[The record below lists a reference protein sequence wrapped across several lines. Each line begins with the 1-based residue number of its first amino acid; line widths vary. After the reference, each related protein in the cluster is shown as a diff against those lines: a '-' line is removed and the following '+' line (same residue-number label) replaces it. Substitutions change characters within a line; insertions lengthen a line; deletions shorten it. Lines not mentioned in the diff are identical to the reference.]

1 MSGGRALVA
10 EGYRRLPLLQRVGL
24 RMSVAQDEITAQ
36 INAIKGEWSQT
47 VSSLDS
53 NEDAPSGLT
62 RPEFKEVARVRNVS
76 CHARPPAPACAGT
89 LRGLAHGQ
97 VPSAQWKQLKQ
108 QKAKFHLLQ
117 LEERLKR
124 LHLLE
129 SRSPACLLSR
139 VREHVAVPDCAHTE
153 PGRSLCAQPRN
164 GRLKVARASQVL
176 PDSRIDLGV
185 PSASTPSTAAGA
197 AHRWGPQPYEYA
209 RISTGNSFRA
219 GAIYA
224 DQPHEMFALP
234 GAVPDSAHA
243 VLRRPSTLSDGFERG
258 LYERPPGLPRQT
270 AEEDQWL
277 MESKEMVR
285 QMVRESLKLNLG
297 AHGTKQG
304 SSGEPAHCSHPTSC
318 VHPVALLCLYAEG
331 TGL

>member
-1 MSGGRALVA
+1 
-10 EGYRRLPLLQRVGL
+10 
-24 RMSVAQDEITAQ
+24 MSVAQDEITAQ

-108 QKAKFHLLQ
+108 QKAKFYLLQ

-139 VREHVAVPDCAHTE
+139 APACVNMLRFPTALTQSRAARCVPNRGTA
-153 PGRSLCAQPRN
+153 G
-164 GRLKVARASQVL
+164 
-176 PDSRIDLGV
+176 SRWQERRKCC
-185 PSASTPSTAAGA
+185 PTA
-197 AHRWGPQPYEYA
+197 
-209 RISTGNSFRA
+209 
-219 GAIYA
+219 
-224 DQPHEMFALP
+224 
-234 GAVPDSAHA
+234 
-243 VLRRPSTLSDGFERG
+243 
-258 LYERPPGLPRQT
+258 
-270 AEEDQWL
+270 
-277 MESKEMVR
+277 
-285 QMVRESLKLNLG
+285 
-297 AHGTKQG
+297 
-304 SSGEPAHCSHPTSC
+304 
-318 VHPVALLCLYAEG
+318 
-331 TGL
+331 